1 MDANAEYTKDITE
14 MSRAEL
20 MEYRAHLEWKLIILP
35 LDEDYGPI
43 EEETYRVDDLLRD
56 KYCIKMNFPHPF

>member
-1 MDANAEYTKDITE
+1 MDANAEYSNDITE

-20 MEYRAHLEWKLIILP
+20 MGYRSHLEWKLSRTYL
-35 LDEDYGPI
+35 ESAYRAI